1 MKEQK
6 SIAVIGDANIR
17 EDSEK
22 YLLAEKIGR
31 SLIDNGYRLITGG
44 LGGVMEAASKGAR
57 SSSCY
62 KHGDI
67 VGILPGNDPTEANAY
82 VDICIPTGL
91 DLARNLIVANADAV
105 IAIGGGAG
113 TLAEMANAWA
123 LNRLII
129 ACRVDGWSGKLADQ
143 KIDSRTRYPDI
154 PDDRVYGVTSDME
167 VIECL
172 RILPRYNK
180 RHKQVKRRDP
190 T

>member
-6 SIAVIGDANIR
+6 SIAVIGDANLR
-17 EDSEK
+17 ENSQK
-22 YLLAEKIGR
+22 YFLAEKIGR
-31 SLIDNGYRLITGG
+31 SLIDNGYRVVTGG

-57 SSSCY
+57 SSTRY

-67 VGILPGNDPTEANAY
+67 VGIIPGNDPAEANAY

-129 ACRVDGWSGKLADQ
+129 AYRVEGWSGKLVDQ
-143 KIDSRTRYPDI
+143 RIDSRVRYPDI
-154 PDDRVYGVTSDME
+154 PEDRVYGVISDME

-180 RHKQVKRRDP
+180 RHKLVKRRDP
-190 T
+190 K

>member
-6 SIAVIGDANIR
+6 TIAVIGDANIR
-17 EDSEK
+17 VESKK

-31 SLIDNGYRLITGG
+31 CLIDNGYRLVTGG

-57 SSSCY
+57 SSSRY

-67 VGILPGNDPTEANAY
+67 IGILPGNDPTEANDY

-129 ACRVDGWSGKLADQ
+129 ACRVDGWSGKLVDQ
-143 KIDSRTRYPDI
+143 KIDLRIRYPDI

-172 RILPRYNK
+172 KILPRYNK
-180 RHKQVKRRDP
+180 RHKLVKRRGSV
-190 T
+190 